1 MRYSARVVGLALVVL
16 SSLVSLSGCA
26 TLSML
31 AASRSSTEGGKDD
44 STESEK
50 NNIPTFTGPWAEEF
64 SYSYGEATTDFERKA
79 LSDEKIS
86 EAEFAEMEHRLKTCL
101 GAHGITFSRFTSDES
116 FEFTFSSDM
125 GSDRADELADG
136 CSVSSG
142 LDTVGSLFLQVRKN
156 PQNLDWATIMAAC
169 LVKKKAVP
177 PEYNASDY
185 LRDEQKKDLPPTQ
198 PTENTAIDD
207 CSADPLDLLTPSK

>member
-1 MRYSARVVGLALVVL
+1 MRHSARVVGLALVVL

-31 AASRSSTEGGKDD
+31 AASRGSAEGGQGD
-44 STESEK
+44 SAESGK
-50 NNIPTFTGPWAEEF
+50 NDVPTFTGPWAEEF
-64 SYSYGEATTDFERKA
+64 SYSYDEATTDFERKA

-86 EAEFAEMEHRLKTCL
+86 EAEFAETEHRLKACL
-101 GAHGITFSRFTSDES
+101 GAHGITFSGFTSDES
-116 FEFTFSSDM
+116 FEFNFSSDM
-125 GSDRADELADG
+125 GSDRADELADK

-142 LDTVGSLFLQVRKN
+142 LDTVGSLFFQVRKN

-177 PEYNASDY
+177 PEYSASDY
-185 LRDEQKKDLPPTQ
+185 LRDEQKNDLPPTR
-198 PTENTAIDD
+198 PTGNTALDD
-207 CSADPLDLLTPSK
+207 CSADPLGLLTPSK